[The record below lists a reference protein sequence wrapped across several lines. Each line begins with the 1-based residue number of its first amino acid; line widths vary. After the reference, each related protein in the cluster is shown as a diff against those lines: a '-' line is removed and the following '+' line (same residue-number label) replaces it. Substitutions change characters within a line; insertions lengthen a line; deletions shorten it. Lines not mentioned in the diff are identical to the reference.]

1 MGEAIINTPS
11 KSVLYTFS
19 PYIGPS
25 ANRGLLTT
33 VALNDQYKAMIVGR
47 LLLV

>member
-25 ANRGLLTT
+25 GNRGLLTK